1 MRIESTHRSTAA
13 GKSGGAG
20 RSGTSAAFVPAGAE
34 GPARTAPASPSA
46 PVAAL
51 DAILAL
57 QSVGDPLMAKRRAVR
72 RGHDLLDELDAMKA
86 DLLVGRVSPARLDAM
101 LETVT
106 TLRERTEPGLDAVLD
121 EIELR
126 VVVELA
132 KHGRYVA
139 A

>member
-13 GKSGGAG
+13 GKSGATG
-20 RSGTSAAFVPAGAE
+20 RGGMSAAFVPAGAE
-34 GPARTAPASPSA
+34 SPARTAAASPSA

-57 QSVGDPLMAKRRAVR
+57 QSVGDPLTARRKAVR

>member
-13 GKSGGAG
+13 GKSGAAG
-20 RSGTSAAFVPAGAE
+20 RGGTSVAFVPAGAE

-57 QSVGDPLMAKRRAVR
+57 QSVGDPLTARRKAVR

-86 DLLVGRVSPARLDAM
+86 DLLVGRVSPGRLDAM
-101 LETVT
+101 AAMVT
-106 TLRERTEPGLDAVLD
+106 SLRERSDPELDAVLD

-126 VVVELA
+126 VAVELA
-132 KHGRYVA
+132 KLGRYIA
-139 A
+139 T